1 MDLDQAIAT
10 RRSIRL
16 FRDQDVPPEL
26 LAEIIDTAR
35 WAPSALNGQP
45 CRIVVVREQERRNAL
60 ERVSR
65 AVFYRLNAHLA
76 AAPVVLVVCVD
87 GRGRYCVEDA
97 SALTMCLLLAAHAR
111 GLGACW
117 IGLFDE
123 ARVKDLLGI
132 PPRQR
137 VVCLLPLGWPAVTPV
152 PPPRLEVDEL
162 LFLEEWGRRQ
172 PDAPRRPTLTRR
184 GLPSILHKLLRRH

>member
-1 MDLDQAIAT
+1 MDLDQALLT
-10 RRSIRL
+10 RRSVRL
-16 FRDQDVPPEL
+16 FRPDDVSPEL
-26 LAEIIDTAR
+26 VAEIVAAAR
-35 WAPSALNGQP
+35 WAPSAVNGQP
-45 CRIVVVREQERRNAL
+45 CRIVVVREQEQRDAL
-60 ERVSR
+60 ERVAR
-65 AVFYRLNAHLA
+65 VVFYRLNAHLA

-123 ARVKDLLGI
+123 ERVRELLGI
-132 PPRQR
+132 PTRQR
-137 VVCLLPLGWPAVTPV
+137 IVCLIPLGWPAVTPE

-162 LFLEEWGRRQ
+162 LYLEQWGRRH
-172 PDAPRRPTLTRR
+172 PDAPRRSTLTRR
-184 GLPSILHKLLRRH
+184 GLPSIVRKLLRRH